1 MFGRLKRATSGAT
14 SRLARPVRR
23 GAGVK
28 FRLDVKPVGVESST
42 AALMSTTTTTTY
54 VLRWSRGA
62 KVQVS
67 RASTSDVAAGTI
79 ATWATD
85 DAAATSSSI
94 ATLFKRNTT
103 SASSSAAA
111 AEEALPTVGASDI
124 SGGLAFEPKDYC
136 VKLQRVDADPKDGLT
151 KYVTVAK
158 GAVDIA
164 AFASVDGPMET
175 RKISLNVKSSAA
187 VAALAGAKTLTLTV
201 EARVVWLKNFVPD
214 MDTLTDLSLVS
225 GIESNW
231 SASVKTDATP
241 PESSS
246 EQDLS
251 GFPGIPGSPLQVL
264 LSPVAGSVSPIVVR
278 QIERRE
284 SIAREALD
292 NERRKVAQL
301 EVILEET
308 KEETGRT
315 IRLLMD
321 EKKELSAELK
331 RAMCESETARAQA
344 QSEKEAKDTAIMHV
358 IDDMNAIENEKK
370 SIEKERNNL
379 ELQVQNLERTL
390 RERDSDIARL
400 VKNAATAPETA
411 STMSFEV
418 ELERERIEHAK
429 EIDRYRLQL
438 DASDTQLAKLSL
450 EYKKKTKA
458 LEGELQ
464 TQAKARAASEE
475 LLQEELDDK
484 NQECEELRQH
494 LQSVIAETTML
505 TTSLKRAA
513 NEAHETKLNAA
524 LAEAAIA
531 RCDLTATSEELAD
544 VRKVLDSH
552 VIELVTSKVALAES
566 QGALLEVRR
575 ELLRTKQKVSQ
586 MAARATKME
595 VAYAASLECEDENA
609 NRLDE

>member
-14 SRLARPVRR
+14 SRLARPTRR

-28 FRLDVKPVGVESST
+28 FRLDVKPVRVESST
-42 AALMSTTTTTTY
+42 AALTTTTTTTTY

-103 SASSSAAA
+103 SASSSATA
-111 AEEALPTVGASDI
+111 AEEAFLPTVGASDI
-124 SGGLAFEPKDYC
+124 SGGLAFEPKEYC
-136 VKLQRVDADPKDGLT
+136 VKLQRVDADPKDGMT

-175 RKISLNVKSSAA
+175 RKISLDVKSSA

-214 MDTLTDLSLVS
+214 MDALTDLSLVS

-264 LSPVAGSVSPIVVR
+264 LSPVAESVSPIVVR

-301 EVILEET
+301 EVLLEET

-321 EKKELSAELK
+321 EKKELSVELK

-344 QSEKEAKDTAIMHV
+344 QSEKEAKDTAITHV

-411 STMSFEV
+411 STPSFEV

-450 EYKKKTKA
+450 EYKKKTKV

-464 TQAKARAASEE
+464 LQAKARAASEE

-494 LQSVIAETTML
+494 LQSVIAETTVL